1 MKVKWT
7 NYKNIQLKKGFYVT
21 SSKEDSDKDSEII
34 SIEFSDGIILN
45 IEPTQEISSEPFE
58 NASSALEWAISLD

>member
-1 MKVKWT
+1 MQIKWT
-7 NYKNIQLKKGFYVT
+7 NIKNIQLKKGFYAT
-21 SSKEDSDKDSEII
+21 STKEGSDKENEII

-58 NASSALEWAISLD
+58 DTSSALQWAISLD